1 MGEELALAWLGRAVD
16 GMALGYITFIVG
28 RLTAWLTGIAAAAM
42 TLWIIFAGGATAA
55 GFVANSVAT
64 LTSQLFKKVWVLAFS
79 TMAAVYMGT
88 VVNVTNAMA
97 DGMAS
102 LFLPPDAIMKST
114 AQSVWDVMTAFDE
127 KAWDM
132 VSQIGMSMSV
142 SLKLPI
148 VILAMLLVAVGTLA
162 LEVAALYVC
171 FVAKIHRTFI
181 LAIGPL
187 FILTLMHKE
196 TAGFFKA
203 WLHLLA
209 STVVLI
215 LLVFFVLGFGMFAGG
230 RLADGV
236 VYGLDADNLLKLC
249 GTYCAVMLGL
259 GLVLVNAPAWATAL
273 TGGAPMQ
280 MGTSLM
286 QQAANT
292 YLLARANRQGGGN
305 LGNTAGNASGS
316 YGLGLALGSMAG
328 DAARTAYQHMAAL
341 GRSRRS

>member
-1 MGEELALAWLGRAVD
+1 MGDELALAWLGRAVD
-16 GMALGYITFIVG
+16 SMALGYITFIVS

-55 GFVANSVAT
+55 GFVANPLAT
-64 LTSQLFKKVWVLAFS
+64 LTSQLFKKIWVLAFA
-79 TMAAVYMGT
+79 TMAAVYIGT
-88 VVNVTNAMA
+88 VVTLTNDLA
-97 DGMAS
+97 DGMAG
-102 LFLPPDAIMKST
+102 LFLPQNAEMRYGKT
-114 AQSVWDVMTAFDE
+114 VWDVMTEFDH
-127 KAWDM
+127 KAWEM
-132 VSQIGMSMSV
+132 VAAIGRSMS
-142 SLKLPI
+142 LDLNLPI
-148 VILAMLLVAVGTLA
+148 VVLALLLVAAGTLA

-181 LAIGPL
+181 LAVGPL
-187 FILTLMHKE
+187 FILSLLHKE

-203 WLHLLA
+203 WLHLLV

-215 LLVFFVLGFGMFAGG
+215 LLVFFALGFGMFAGG
-230 RLADGV
+230 RLADAV
-236 VYGLDADNLLKLC
+236 VYGMDADNLIKLC
-249 GTYCAVMLGL
+249 GTYCAVMFGL

-292 YLLARANRQGGGN
+292 YLLAKGRGGAGAGG
-305 LGNTAGNASGS
+305 LGNTATNNVP
-316 YGLGLALGSMAG
+316 YALGHMAG
-328 DAARTAYQHMAAL
+328 QAARTAYQSMAAL

>member
-1 MGEELALAWLGRAVD
+1 
-16 GMALGYITFIVG
+16 MALGYVTHIVS

-42 TLWIIFAGGATAA
+42 TLWIIFTGGATAA
-55 GFVANSVAT
+55 GFVANPVAT
-64 LTSQLFKKVWVLAFS
+64 LTSQLFKKIWVLAFA
-79 TMAAVYMGT
+79 TMGAVYMGT
-88 VVNVTNAMA
+88 VVMLTNDLA
-97 DGMAS
+97 DGMAA
-102 LFLPPDAIMKST
+102 LFLPPDAAMK
-114 AQSVWDVMTAFDE
+114 AGINSVWDVMSDFD
-127 KAWDM
+127 KTAWDM
-132 VSQIGMSMSV
+132 VAAVGRSMSLD
-142 SLKLPI
+142 LKLPI
-148 VILAMLLVAVGTLA
+148 VVTSLLLVAVGTLA
-162 LEVAALYVC
+162 LEIAALYVC

-187 FILTLMHKE
+187 LILTLLHKE

-215 LLVFFVLGFGMFAGG
+215 LLVFFALGFGMFAGG

-236 VYGLDADNLLKLC
+236 VYGMDADNLVKLC
-249 GTYCAVMLGL
+249 GTYCAAMFGL
-259 GLVLVNAPAWATAL
+259 GLVLLNAPAWATAL

-292 YLLARANRQGGGN
+292 YLIAKGRGGAGTGN
-305 LGNTAGNASGS
+305 LGNTAANNVP
-316 YGLGLALGSMAG
+316 YALGHMAG
-328 DAARTAYQHMAAL
+328 QAARTAYQRMAAL